1 MARSTPPA
9 SSSRSSS
16 LSLMSAVRSLL
27 LIPLL
32 LAPSTTSA
40 VRLLESSSLNPCMK
54 NSKFSATL
62 FQVKFTPDNSTLSLN
77 IDGVSHISGNVFIE
91 YDVLGYGYS
100 VYHSKIDPCADPTL
114 KAGFCP
120 MQEMPIKLPSDN
132 QVPKDV
138 AGRLPSKFFSF
149 GLFSCA
155 LVCSQ

>member
-1 MARSTPPA
+1 
-9 SSSRSSS
+9 
-16 LSLMSAVRSLL
+16 
-27 LIPLL
+27 
-32 LAPSTTSA
+32 
-40 VRLLESSSLNPCMK
+40 MK

-100 VYHSKIDPCADPTL
+100 VYHSKIDPCSDPTL

-138 AGRLPSKFFSF
+138 ASRLPSKFS
-149 GLFSCA
+149 LWLLS
-155 LVCSQ
+155 LRN